1 MQIKS
6 DLGEN
11 LKRNINGKKIWNNC
25 AYEIKTWNAHAPHVV
40 VMNTLQSSIFVLW

>member
-11 LKRNINGKKIWNNC
+11 LKRNINGKKIWNNRC
-25 AYEIKTWNAHAPHVV
+25 TYEIKLEMLMHVK
-40 VMNTLQSSIFVLW
+40 